1 MLWIIIKFHIIYTM
15 KIVVLDGYT
24 VNPGDISWEEVS
36 QFGEFV
42 CYDRTAAEDVV
53 ERAADADI
61 ILTNKVVIGRH
72 EMDSLPKL
80 RYIGVLATGYN
91 VVDYR
96 YAREKGI
103 TVTNIPAYS
112 TDSVAQMVFAHL
124 LNVVN
129 GVARYADENR
139 RGCWCSSPDFSYQDV
154 PQRELAQMTLGIFGL
169 GNIGMKVAEIAHAFS
184 MEVMA
189 VTSKGQDSLPGY
201 VRKVTWEA
209 MLAGCDV
216 ISLHSPLA
224 DDTFEIINADTL
236 GRMRKGCI
244 LMNMSRGPLVN
255 EQDVANALANGNLG
269 VYCADVLSIE
279 PPREDNP
286 LLTAPRC
293 YLTPHIAWATVE
305 SRQRL
310 VRICAQNIYGFVRN
324 APKNVIN

>member
-1 MLWIIIKFHIIYTM
+1 M

-24 VNPGDISWEEVS
+24 VNPGDISWDEI
-36 QFGEFV
+36 GNLGDFV
-42 CYDRTAAEDVV
+42 CYDRTTAEDVV
-53 ERAADADI
+53 ERSLDADI
-61 ILTNKVVIGRH
+61 ILTNKVVIGKK

-129 GVARYADENR
+129 GAAHYADENR
-139 RGCWCSSPDFSYQDV
+139 RGRWCSSPDFSYQDV
-154 PQRELAQMTLGIFGL
+154 PQRELAQMTIGIFGL
-169 GNIGMKVAEIAHAFS
+169 GNIGRKVAEIAHAFG
-184 MEVMA
+184 MDVMA
-189 VTSKGQDSLPGY
+189 VTSKEQDRLPEY
-201 VRKVTWEA
+201 VRKVTWET
-209 MLAGCDV
+209 MLSGCDV

-224 DDTFEIINADTL
+224 DDTFEMINAGTL
-236 GRMRKGCI
+236 GRMRNGCI

-255 EQDVANALANGNLG
+255 EQDVANALACGILG
-269 VYCADVLSIE
+269 AYCADVLSVE
-279 PPREDNP
+279 PPSAENP
-286 LLTAPRC
+286 LLKAPRC

-305 SRQRL
+305 ARQRL
-310 VRICAQNIYGFVRN
+310 VHICAQNICEFVRKT
-324 APKNVIN
+324 PQNVIN